1 MRCIKYLGTILLML
15 GLFNSGFAR
24 ESAEQYESQYKDPER
39 YPLGCK
45 NVGYQYRLNILELHP
60 KIDTEEITDGQT
72 MYFFYNRLSVPVNLN
87 QMLGDNSSRDTFLN
101 HTILPNQWA
110 VLATNQS
117 ALTFVCSTNTNPMK
131 YGYGKVIDC
140 SDSLKICEYVRVKF
154 GLNNKGN
161 FWLVNSSTRGTAV
174 GSVVRYGIIP
184 R

>member
-1 MRCIKYLGTILLML
+1 MRYVKYISVSLLL
-15 GLFNSGFAR
+15 FGLFNSAFAR
-24 ESAEQYESQYKDPER
+24 ESAEEYESQYKDPAR

-45 NVGYQYRLNILELHP
+45 NVGYQYHLNVVELKP
-60 KIDTEEITDGQT
+60 KMDTDEITDGQT
-72 MYFFYNRLSVPVNLN
+72 MYFFYNRLGVPVNMN
-87 QMLGDNSSRDTFLN
+87 QMLGDSSTRDTFLN

-117 ALTFVCSTNTNPMK
+117 DLTFICSVNTNPMK
-131 YGYGKVIDC
+131 YGYGKVVDC

-161 FWLVNSSTRGTAV
+161 YWLVNSSTRGNAV